1 MRRISMVAL
10 KANARQLLRSLA
22 LIGPPCVQAHS

>member
-1 MRRISMVAL
+1 VAL